1 MAAACR
7 IRVESGIAA
16 DLVRLLKELHR
27 MSAPIPS
34 PKPPG
39 AQSARE
45 AGLYYASDA
54 DPGITR
60 VKIGRAFGYRGVD
73 GRPVRDRATL
83 ERIRSLVI
91 PPAWEKVWIA
101 PKANA
106 HLQATG
112 RDARGRKQYRYHPRW
127 TAVRDETKYTRM
139 LAFARVLPAIRRRV
153 AADLRRTPLSRER
166 VLATVVALLERTLIR
181 VGNDEYAR
189 TNGSFG
195 LTTLLDR
202 HVDVRGRRV
211 RFRFRA
217 KSGVMQK
224 IDLEDALLARS
235 VQRCQDLPG
244 QTLFQYVDET
254 GAQRTISS
262 TDVNGYIREIAG
274 QEFTAKDFRT
284 WSGTVLAACAL
295 CSDIELASATARK
308 RFVSEAIGDV
318 ASRLGNTKAVCRKC
332 YVHPTVI
339 DAFLDGDTIAPF
351 VRTTG
356 TARSRHQLSAEEAA
370 VVKLLTARLEART
383 KRRAA

>member
-1 MAAACR
+1 
-7 IRVESGIAA
+7 
-16 DLVRLLKELHR
+16 
-27 MSAPIPS
+27 MSATAPLS
-34 PKPPG
+34 KPAG
-39 AQSARE
+39 AHSARE

-54 DPGITR
+54 DAGITR
-60 VKIGRAFGYRGVD
+60 VKMGRAFGYRGVD
-73 GRPVRDRATL
+73 GRPLRDRATL

-91 PPAWEKVWIA
+91 PPAWQKVWIA

-153 AADLRRTPLSRER
+153 AADLRRTPLSRHR

-189 TNGSFG
+189 ANGSFG

-244 QTLFQYVDET
+244 QTLFQYLDDT
-254 GAQRTISS
+254 GTRRTISS
-262 TDVNGYIREIAG
+262 NDVNDYIREVAG
-274 QEFTAKDFRT
+274 EDFTAKDFRT

-295 CSDIELASATARK
+295 CSDIELASTTARK
-308 RFVSEAIGDV
+308 RFVSEAIGEV
-318 ASRLGNTKAVCRKC
+318 AARLGNTKAVCRKC

-339 DAFLDGDTIAPF
+339 DAFLDGETIAPF
-351 VRTTG
+351 VRTSG
-356 TARSRHQLSAEEAA
+356 AARGGRHQLSAEEAA
-370 VVKLLTARLEART
+370 VVKLLTARLDSRT
-383 KRRAA
+383 RRRAA

>member
-1 MAAACR
+1 
-7 IRVESGIAA
+7 
-16 DLVRLLKELHR
+16 
-27 MSAPIPS
+27 MSAAVPTPL
-34 PKPPG
+34 PAG
-39 AQSARE
+39 AASARE

-54 DPGITR
+54 DPGISRIKVGRGFAYRTAE
-60 VKIGRAFGYRGVD
+60 GRA
-73 GRPVRDRATL
+73 VRDRATL
-83 ERIRSLVI
+83 DRIRSLVI
-91 PPAWEKVWIA
+91 PPAWTRVWIA

-202 HVDVRGRRV
+202 HVAVRGRRV
-211 RFRFRA
+211 RFHFRA
-217 KSGVMQK
+217 KSGVMQQ
-224 IDLEDALLARS
+224 IDLDDALLARS

-244 QTLFQYVDET
+244 QTLFQYVDEAGT
-254 GAQRTISS
+254 RRTISS
-262 TDVNGYIREIAG
+262 TDVNDYLREVAG
-274 QEFTAKDFRT
+274 EEFTAKDFRT

-295 CSDIELASATARK
+295 CADIELASATSRK
-308 RFVSEAIGDV
+308 RFVSEAV
-318 ASRLGNTKAVCRKC
+318 AGVADRLGNTKAVCRKC
-332 YVHPTVI
+332 YIHPVVI
-339 DAFLDGDTIAPF
+339 DAFLEGETIAPF
-351 VRTTG
+351 VRSTS
-356 TARSRHQLSAEEAA
+356 TARGRHQLSAEETA
-370 VVKLLTARLEART
+370 VVKLLAAKLEARSR
-383 KRRAA
+383 RRAA

>member
-1 MAAACR
+1 M
-7 IRVESGIAA
+7 
-16 DLVRLLKELHR
+16 
-27 MSAPIPS
+27 
-34 PKPPG
+34 
-39 AQSARE
+39 
-45 AGLYYASDA
+45 
-54 DPGITR
+54 
-60 VKIGRAFGYRGVD
+60 
-73 GRPVRDRATL
+73 
-83 ERIRSLVI
+83 
-91 PPAWEKVWIA
+91 
-101 PKANA
+101 
-106 HLQATG
+106 
-112 RDARGRKQYRYHPRW
+112 
-127 TAVRDETKYTRM
+127 RDETKYARM

-153 AADLRRTPLSRER
+153 AADLRRAPLSRER

-262 TDVNGYIREIAG
+262 TDVNAYIREVAG
-274 QEFTAKDFRT
+274 EDFTAKDFRT

-295 CSDIELASATARK
+295 CADIELAIGDGAQALRVRGHRRGRRAARQHQGGVPQVLRPPDGDRRLPRGRDDRAVRPHHRRRQSGRHQLSRGRGGGGEAPHRAARGPHQASRGVTRLDLVGSHSRRGLRDSATARTRQPLAQVRQ
-308 RFVSEAIGDV
+308 RFPHGARPGAPLARILIRGTV
-318 ASRLGNTKAVCRKC
+318 ARRLKC
-332 YVHPTVI
+332 HAGFLAEHPGPV
-339 DAFLDGDTIAPF
+339 A
-351 VRTTG
+351 
-356 TARSRHQLSAEEAA
+356 ARQLERS
-370 VVKLLTARLEART
+370 V
-383 KRRAA
+383 

>member
-1 MAAACR
+1 
-7 IRVESGIAA
+7 
-16 DLVRLLKELHR
+16 
-27 MSAPIPS
+27 MSATVPL

-39 AQSARE
+39 AHSARE

-60 VKIGRAFGYRGVD
+60 VKIGRAFAYRGVD

-83 ERIRSLVI
+83 ERIRALVI
-91 PPAWEKVWIA
+91 PPAWQKVWIA

-195 LTTLLDR
+195 LD
-202 HVDVRGRRV
+202 
-211 RFRFRA
+211 
-217 KSGVMQK
+217 
-224 IDLEDALLARS
+224 DAARS
-235 VQRCQDLPG
+235 PRRRPRPPRPLPFPRQERRDPEDRSRRTRCWR
-244 QTLFQYVDET
+244 
-254 GAQRTISS
+254 AASSAARICRARRSSS
-262 TDVNGYIREIAG
+262 TSTRPARGGRSRPPTSTTTSATWPGE
-274 QEFTAKDFRT
+274 EFTAKDFRT

-295 CSDIELASATARK
+295 CADIELAIGDGAQALRRRRPSARSPRGSATPRRCA
-308 RFVSEAIGDV
+308 
-318 ASRLGNTKAVCRKC
+318 ASATC
-332 YVHPTVI
+332 T
-339 DAFLDGDTIAPF
+339 
-351 VRTTG
+351 
-356 TARSRHQLSAEEAA
+356 
-370 VVKLLTARLEART
+370 
-383 KRRAA
+383 RR

>member
-1 MAAACR
+1 
-7 IRVESGIAA
+7 
-16 DLVRLLKELHR
+16 
-27 MSAPIPS
+27 MSATVPG
-34 PKPPG
+34 PKPAG
-39 AQSARE
+39 SESARE

-54 DPGITR
+54 DPGIAR
-60 VKIGRAFGYRGVD
+60 VKIGRGFGYRGPD

-91 PPAWEKVWIA
+91 PPAWTKVWIA
-101 PKANA
+101 TKANA

-127 TAVRDETKYTRM
+127 TVVRDETKYVRM

-153 AADLRRTPLSRER
+153 AADLRRGPLTRER

-189 TNGSFG
+189 VNGSFG

-211 RFRFRA
+211 RFHFRA
-217 KSGVMQK
+217 KSGVVQK

-244 QTLFQYVDET
+244 QTLFQYVDDD
-254 GAQRTISS
+254 GARHTISS
-262 TDVNGYIREIAG
+262 TDVNDYLREVAG

-284 WSGTVLAACAL
+284 WAGTVLAACAL
-295 CSDIELASATARK
+295 CADIALPSTTARK
-308 RFVSEAIGDV
+308 RFVSEAIGEV
-318 ASRLGNTKAVCRKC
+318 AERLGNTKAVCRKC
-332 YVHPTVI
+332 YVHPAVLE
-339 DAFLDGDTIAPF
+339 AFFDGETIAPF

-356 TARSRHQLSAEEAA
+356 AARGGRHRLSAEEMA
-370 VVKLLTARLEART
+370 VVKLLSARLDTRT
-383 KRRAA
+383 RRRAA

>member
-1 MAAACR
+1 
-7 IRVESGIAA
+7 
-16 DLVRLLKELHR
+16 
-27 MSAPIPS
+27 MSATVPL

-39 AQSARE
+39 AASAKE

-60 VKIGRAFGYRGVD
+60 VKKGRAFDYRGPD

-83 ERIRSLVI
+83 ERIRTLVI
-91 PPAWEKVWIA
+91 PPAWQKVWIA

-127 TAVRDETKYTRM
+127 TAVRDETKYARM

-211 RFRFRA
+211 RFHFRA

-244 QTLFQYVDET
+244 QELFQYRNERGDVVDI
-254 GAQRTISS
+254 GSA
-262 TDVNGYIREIAG
+262 DVNGYL
-274 QEFTAKDFRT
+274 QEVTGEDFTSKDFRT
-284 WSGTVLAACAL
+284 WAGTVLAAAL
-295 CSDIELASATARK
+295 LRDYEA
-308 RFVSEAIGDV
+308 VDSEARAKKNIVGAIEQV
-318 ASRLGNTKAVCRKC
+318 AKRLGNTRAVCRKC
-332 YVHPTVI
+332 YVHPAI
-339 DAFLDGDTIAPF
+339 LDAYLDGSMLKTVALRAGRATRAIG
-351 VRTTG
+351 RMTE
-356 TARSRHQLSAEEAA
+356 SEA
-370 VVKLLTARLEART
+370 VVLGLLQRRLARASGRTA
-383 KRRAA
+383 

>member
-1 MAAACR
+1 
-7 IRVESGIAA
+7 
-16 DLVRLLKELHR
+16 
-27 MSAPIPS
+27 MSATVPLPT
-34 PKPPG
+34 PPG
-39 AQSARE
+39 AHSARE
-45 AGLYYASDA
+45 AGLFYASDA

-60 VKIGRAFGYRGVD
+60 VKIGRAFAYRGVD

-83 ERIRSLVI
+83 ERIRALVI
-91 PPAWEKVWIA
+91 PPAWQKVWIA

-112 RDARGRKQYRYHPRW
+112 RDARGRKQYRYHARW

-166 VLATVVALLERTLIR
+166 VLAIVVALLERTLIR
-181 VGNDEYAR
+181 IGNDEYAR

-217 KSGVMQK
+217 KSGVIQK
-224 IDLEDALLARS
+224 IDLQDALLARS

-244 QTLFQYVDET
+244 QTLFQYVDEA
-254 GAQRTISS
+254 GEQRTISS
-262 TDVNGYIREIAG
+262 TDVNAYIRDVAG
-274 QEFTAKDFRT
+274 DEFTAKDFRT

-295 CSDIELASATARK
+295 CADIELGSATARK

-318 ASRLGNTKAVCRKC
+318 AARLGNTKAVCRRC

-339 DAFLDGDTIAPF
+339 DAFLDGETIAPF
-351 VRTTG
+351 VRTTSAAKG
-356 TARSRHQLSAEEAA
+356 RRQLSAEETA
-370 VVKLLTARLEART
+370 VVKLLTSRLETRT
-383 KRRAA
+383 RRRAA

>member
-1 MAAACR
+1 
-7 IRVESGIAA
+7 
-16 DLVRLLKELHR
+16 
-27 MSAPIPS
+27 MSATVPL

-39 AQSARE
+39 AHSAKE

-54 DPGITR
+54 DPGIAR
-60 VKIGRAFGYRGVD
+60 VKIGRGFGYRAGD
-73 GRPVRDRATL
+73 GRRVRDRATL

-91 PPAWEKVWIA
+91 PPAWQKVWIA
-101 PKANA
+101 PRANA

-127 TAVRDETKYTRM
+127 TAVRDATKYTRM
-139 LAFARVLPAIRRRV
+139 LAFARVLPVIRRRV
-153 AADLRRTPLSRER
+153 AADLRRAPLSRQR

-195 LTTLLDR
+195 LTTLQDR

-244 QTLFQYVDET
+244 QTLFQYVDDT
-254 GAQRTISS
+254 GARRTISS
-262 TDVNGYIREIAG
+262 TDVNAYIRDAAG
-274 QEFTAKDFRT
+274 DDFTAKDFRT

-295 CSDIELASATARK
+295 CADIELASPTARK
-308 RFVSEAIGDV
+308 RFVSDAIGDV
-318 ASRLGNTKAVCRKC
+318 ATRLGNTKAVCRRC
-332 YVHPTVI
+332 YVHPSVI
-339 DAFLDGDTIAPF
+339 DAFLEGETIAPF

-356 TARSRHQLSAEEAA
+356 AARGGRHHLSAEEAA
-370 VVKLLTARLEART
+370 VVKLLTARLESHSR
-383 KRRAA
+383 RRAA

>member
-1 MAAACR
+1 
-7 IRVESGIAA
+7 
-16 DLVRLLKELHR
+16 
-27 MSAPIPS
+27 MSATVPL

-39 AQSARE
+39 AASAKE

-60 VKIGRAFGYRGVD
+60 VKKGRAFDYRGPD

-83 ERIRSLVI
+83 ERIRTLVI
-91 PPAWEKVWIA
+91 PPAWQKVWIA

-202 HVDVRGRRV
+202 HVDVKGRRV
-211 RFRFRA
+211 RFHFRA
-217 KSGVMQK
+217 KSGVVQK
-224 IDLEDALLARS
+224 IDLDDALLARS

-244 QTLFQYVDET
+244 QTLFQYVDEA

-262 TDVNGYIREIAG
+262 TDVNDYIRDVAG
-274 QEFTAKDFRT
+274 QDFTAKDFRT

-295 CSDIELASATARK
+295 CSDIELGSATARK
-308 RFVSEAIGDV
+308 RFVSEAIGEV
-318 ASRLGNTKAVCRKC
+318 AGRLGNTKAVCRKC

-339 DAFLDGDTIAPF
+339 DAFLEGETIAPF
-351 VRTTG
+351 VRTTS
-356 TARSRHQLSAEEAA
+356 TTRSSRHQLSAEESA
-370 VVKLLTARLEART
+370 VVKLLTARLESRT
-383 KRRAA
+383 RRRAA

>member
-1 MAAACR
+1 
-7 IRVESGIAA
+7 
-16 DLVRLLKELHR
+16 
-27 MSAPIPS
+27 MSATVPL

-39 AQSARE
+39 AHSAKE

-60 VKIGRAFGYRGVD
+60 VKIGRSFGYRGVD
-73 GRPVRDRATL
+73 GRPVRDHATL

-91 PPAWEKVWIA
+91 PPAWQKVWIA

-127 TAVRDETKYTRM
+127 TAVRDETKYARM

-211 RFRFRA
+211 RFHFRA
-217 KSGVMQK
+217 KSGVVQK

-244 QTLFQYVDET
+244 QTLFQYIDET
-254 GAQRTISS
+254 GTQRTISS
-262 TDVNGYIREIAG
+262 TDVNAYIREVAG
-274 QEFTAKDFRT
+274 QDFTAKDFRT

-295 CSDIELASATARK
+295 CADIELASATARK
-308 RFVSEAIGDV
+308 RFVSEAIGEV
-318 ASRLGNTKAVCRKC
+318 AGRLGNTKAVCRKC

-339 DAFLDGDTIAPF
+339 DAFFEGQTIAPF
-351 VRTTG
+351 VRTTSTTRG
-356 TARSRHQLSAEEAA
+356 GRYQLSAEEAA
-370 VVKLLTARLEART
+370 VVKLLTARLEARIR
-383 KRRAA
+383 RRAA